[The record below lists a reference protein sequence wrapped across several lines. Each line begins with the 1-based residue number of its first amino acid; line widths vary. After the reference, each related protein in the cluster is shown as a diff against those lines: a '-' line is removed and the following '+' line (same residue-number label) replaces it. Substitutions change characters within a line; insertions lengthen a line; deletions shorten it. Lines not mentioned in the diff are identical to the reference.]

1 VDLFPAARVNV
12 LYDEIRRGVAMNVIP
27 LHLRRKFERRW
38 AARFASPVVSTARKK
53 TDVKATIVK
62 TPRPA
67 HVAQGRQIG
76 GTSCFPAFSEH
87 SA

>member
-1 VDLFPAARVNV
+1 
-12 LYDEIRRGVAMNVIP
+12 MSVIP

-38 AARFASPVVSTARKK
+38 VARFASPVASTARKN

-62 TPRPA
+62 GPRPA
-67 HVAQGRQIG
+67 HVVQGPRIG